1 MIRGSTPTLYFKVKN
16 IEDFSTVVDIWIT
29 ISPYGKNGGSLTKK
43 IKDMKVD
50 TAENIISLSLTQ
62 EETMLMGPVIEI
74 QLKVLLESGQVVV
87 SPIFERPV
95 GRLLNWIPMYCPKP
109 EEQPPSDVIIP
120 GDGDDD
126 PENPGGNEPGGDVD
140 IIEDPDDPKNP
151 DNGGDDIPG
160 TGEGGSGETPDE
172 PDTPS
177 GDNPDNPGEG
187 SGEGGPSDPGTEDDT
202 PDNPNPGSGIDPENP
217 DSPDGEGG
225 DPENPGGNNGNP
237 ENPDNPSGG
246 SEPTDPPSGGD
257 DGGNP
262 DPDNPGEG
270 GSDPVDPIP
279 GPDEGK
285 DLDPGN
291 EPTPAPGDDGDVDII
306 VDEDD

>member
-50 TAENIISLSLTQ
+50 TAENVISLSLTQ

-140 IIEDPDDPKNP
+140 IIEDPDDPKDP
-151 DNGGDDIPG
+151 DDGGDDIPN
-160 TGEGGSGETPDE
+160 TGEGDSGEISNE

-177 GDNPDNPGEG
+177 GDNPDNP
-187 SGEGGPSDPGTEDDT
+187 
-202 PDNPNPGSGIDPENP
+202 NPGSGTDPENP
-217 DSPDGEGG
+217 DSPGDEGG
-225 DPENPGGNNGNP
+225 DPENPGGNDGNP

-279 GPDEGK
+279 GPGEGE
-285 DLDPGN
+285 DPGN